1 MLLSS
6 LSILMGAILVPSH
19 YLWLYST
26 HIVLVC
32 LYLIWSK
39 RLIVLFL
46 TLLSFISVLFN
57 EFSAVSMLTVSAGDE
72 VSIDFEKKSVL
83 IERASSFDEARF
95 SRNQR
100 VQIMYFSEDGSR
112 FVQED
117 FTLIFYDS
125 NGTSVPSR
133 DNAQKPNA
141 ILHQGVVTGV
151 VLADKTGPWW
161 QRNLYIQRQ
170 LAQLNLRFE
179 HYDPQRFHQADVSLR
194 DQMLFK
200 LDHHLERFDYWR
212 FTKALLLGKDDLWS
226 QRDTWIVRTLGLAH
240 LFVVS
245 GLHTGFMFIIGRML
259 SRMVW
264 QIMPRNI
271 LLSGVTRWHCDA
283 VIVIPLLFAYAYV
296 TSWGEPVVRAS
307 IMLSVYLCARMLA
320 LKVSPYSIITFAL
333 WLVLLFDPRAVLSPG
348 LWLSFSMVYLLI
360 GFCQTSTKLL
370 RLLTVQ
376 VMLSTASMVLI
387 LGWQEVISS
396 VSILVNILLI
406 PLAGVVW
413 FPWGLLSCAEVLLLG
428 SSYSYALLDI
438 GLGYLMLGIEWVA
451 FSLPVLSFD
460 TFSSNLP
467 RWIMLSL
474 LIAWVYQSPLKRGFI
489 AATSIWAILFSSTFF
504 NGFEANV
511 TIVNNHHSL
520 ALMDQETPVLVDT
533 WAGSDLSKLRF
544 DSYLNRAQDGYFL
557 SPKPAA
563 ELTPHALL
571 HHDVKWVVLHQE
583 GLSKTE
589 IILDALGVNWLVV
602 PAGESLAFYFH
613 DGSVSLR
620 HSLCIYDFFLLK
632 SDTCKRV
639 EKLES
644 VLNYKQ
650 I

>member
-46 TLLSFISVLFN
+46 TLLSFISVLFS
-57 EFSAVSMLTVSAGDE
+57 EFSALSILSVSAGDK

-83 IERASSFDEARF
+83 VERASAVDETTV
-95 SRNQR
+95 SRDQS

-112 FVQED
+112 LVQED
-117 FTLIFYDS
+117 FTLIFYETGD
-125 NGTSVPSR
+125 TAVPSN
-133 DNAQKPNA
+133 DNSQKPNTM
-141 ILHQGVVTGV
+141 LYRGVVTGV
-151 VLADKTGPWW
+151 VLADKAGAWW

-170 LAQLNLRFE
+170 SAQLNLRFE
-179 HYDPQRFHQADVSLR
+179 NNNPQHLHQAGLSLR

-200 LDHHLERFDYWR
+200 LDHYLVHFDYWR

-226 QRDTWIVRTLGLAH
+226 ERDTWVVRTLGLAH

-245 GLHTGFMFIIGRML
+245 GLHTGFMFFIGRML

-264 QIMPRNI
+264 QIMPRNV

-307 IMLSVYLCARMLA
+307 IMLSVYLCARMLT

-360 GFCQTSTKLL
+360 GFCQTSTKWL
-370 RLLTVQ
+370 RLFTVQ

-406 PLAGVVW
+406 PLAGAVW

-428 SSYSYALLDI
+428 SSYSYALLEVL
-438 GLGYLMLGIEWVA
+438 LGYLMLGIEWVA
-451 FSLPVLSFD
+451 FSLPVLSFE
-460 TFSSNLP
+460 TFSSSLP
-467 RWIMLSL
+467 RWIMLFL

-489 AATSIWAILFSSTFF
+489 AAISIWVILFSSTFF
-504 NGFEANV
+504 NGFEPNV
-511 TIVNNHHSL
+511 TIVNNNHSL
-520 ALMDQETPVLVDT
+520 VLMDQETPVLVDT
-533 WAGSDLSKLRF
+533 WAGSDWNKLRF
-544 DSYLNRAQDGYFL
+544 DSYLNLAQGGYFL
-557 SPKPAA
+557 SSKSSSTF
-563 ELTPHALL
+563 TPHALL
-571 HHDVKWVVLHQE
+571 HHDVKWVILHQE
-583 GLSKTE
+583 GWSKTE
-589 IILDALGVNWLVV
+589 MILDALGVNWLVV